1 MLSCRTCGNDALPRY
16 GLRYL
21 CSENQKRRQ
30 SMLFKQKDLDGI
42 KAGKITLSFRNWKK
56 LSVNEG
62 STIKTS
68 VGIIKIGAITEIKY
82 EEITD
87 EDAKAAGF
95 SGASALIGLLKSQK
109 DGNIYKIAVSYLSED
124 PRIQL
129 RAQAEIDEAE
139 FSEIQAALDNLDK
152 YSKVGKWTVKT
163 LLGIRENPRL
173 RAADLALKLKKEK
186 EWLKLNVRKL
196 KALGLTIS
204 HEPGY
209 SLSPRGEAYLTI
221 IGQ

>member
-1 MLSCRTCGNDALPRY
+1 
-16 GLRYL
+16 
-21 CSENQKRRQ
+21 
-30 SMLFKQKDLDGI
+30 MLFKQKDLDGI

-62 STIKTS
+62 SEVKTS

-82 EEITD
+82 EEITE
-87 EDAKAAGF
+87 EDALAAGF

-109 DGNIYKIAVSYLSED
+109 EGSIYKIAVSFLRENSTVELSV
-124 PRIQL
+124 QT
-129 RAQAEIDEAE
+129 EIEEAE
-139 FSEIQAALDNLDK
+139 FLEIKAALENLDK

-163 LLGIRENPRL
+163 LQGIRENPKL
-173 RAADLALKLKKEK
+173 KAADLALKLKKEK

-209 SLSPRGEAYLTI
+209 TLSPIGEAYLSI

>member
-1 MLSCRTCGNDALPRY
+1 VIDDTLSLI

-21 CSENQKRRQ
+21 CSKNQKSPQ

-42 KAGKITLSFRNWKK
+42 KAGKISLSFRNWKK

-62 STIKTS
+62 NAIKTS

-82 EEITD
+82 EEITE
-87 EDAKAAGF
+87 EDAQAAGF

-109 DGNIYKIAVSYLSED
+109 EGNVYKIAVSYLSED

-129 RAQAEIDEAE
+129 SAQTEIDEAE
-139 FSEIQAALDNLDK
+139 FLEIQAALENLDK
-152 YSKVGKWTVKT
+152 LSKVGKWTVKT
-163 LLGIRENPRL
+163 LQGIRENPRL
-173 RAADLALKLKKEK
+173 KAADLALKLKKEK

-209 SLSPRGEAYLTI
+209 SLSPRGEAYLSI